1 VYTAL
6 PDLPGVEMFR
16 CDRWHA
22 TMSVP
27 SCAKRY
33 ARQRCADVERRDSCH
48 GCTIGAMHAGVEPD
62 HRSALYQLPI
72 CNRCRR
78 RSVRMISGRLCISC
92 SNRAWELRRGR
103 NSRGTKP
110 RLVLEP
116 KRIGLVINP
125 GGPNEIAL
133 DVAEPFARDSIELV
147 IGSMR
152 VVDGGVATTRPRG
165 GHALAEL
172 ARRHGP
178 KRKPLR
184 PMPRRHVVPGSAV

>member
-1 VYTAL
+1 
-6 PDLPGVEMFR
+6 
-16 CDRWHA
+16 
-22 TMSVP
+22 
-27 SCAKRY
+27 
-33 ARQRCADVERRDSCH
+33 
-48 GCTIGAMHAGVEPD
+48 
-62 HRSALYQLPI
+62 
-72 CNRCRR
+72 
-78 RSVRMISGRLCISC
+78 MISGRLCISC